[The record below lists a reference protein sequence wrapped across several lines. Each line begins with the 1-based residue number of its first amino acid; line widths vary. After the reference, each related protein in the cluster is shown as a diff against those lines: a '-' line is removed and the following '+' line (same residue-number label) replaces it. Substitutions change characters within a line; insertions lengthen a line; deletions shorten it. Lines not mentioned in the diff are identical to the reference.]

1 VSTPTITPL
10 PEELASRFDVIDTE
24 LRAGVTIVAGL
35 VHLQSAETVQPGVLG
50 DLALPLGR
58 EGVALHLVEVLH
70 FLHTADRHGIDILRE
85 MNYLVHDRSEEK
97 ERSEASREET
107 NRNLDDAMAA
117 SDEGLSIALSAV
129 ERLRAEQLQPGESSP
144 ELALEMKKVETFCE
158 GAEATHKMLHAVRD
172 VVEGRS
178 THEML
183 GVRVLQG
190 EEAVRWLREQGLHVP
205 PGMVRDEQ

>member
-10 PEELASRFDVIDTE
+10 PEDLASRFDVIDTE

-70 FLHTADRHGIDILRE
+70 FLHTADRHGMDILRE
-85 MNYLVHDRSEEK
+85 LNQLVHDRGAEDEHSPAQK
-97 ERSEASREET
+97 AVT
-107 NRNLDDAMAA
+107 DAQLDDAQAA

-129 ERLRAEQLQPGESSP
+129 ERLRAEQLEPGASSP
-144 ELALEMKKVETFCE
+144 ELALEMKKVEAYCQ
-158 GAEATHKMLHAVRD
+158 GAETTHQMLHAVRD
-172 VVEGRS
+172 IVEGRS
-178 THEML
+178 AHEML
-183 GVRVLQG
+183 GLLPQ
-190 EEAVRWLREQGLHVP
+190 
-205 PGMVRDEQ
+205 PGMVRDEH